1 MSAGKLVPGFE
12 DNQLMWTDS
21 EAEVVISMPIKP
33 EVLRSLSVY
42 TDGENV
48 TLTWQNDSARRA
60 TRPDARRGSFRSRPP
75 PPLPSLSLPPPRFP
89 RRAGE
94 TSRLGARADRDS
106 AL

>member
-48 TLTWQNDSARRA
+48 TLTDEAA
-60 TRPDARRGSFRSRPP
+60 TSPQIDAPEGC
-75 PPLPSLSLPPPRFP
+75 
-89 RRAGE
+89 
-94 TSRLGARADRDS
+94 TADTP
-106 AL
+106 A